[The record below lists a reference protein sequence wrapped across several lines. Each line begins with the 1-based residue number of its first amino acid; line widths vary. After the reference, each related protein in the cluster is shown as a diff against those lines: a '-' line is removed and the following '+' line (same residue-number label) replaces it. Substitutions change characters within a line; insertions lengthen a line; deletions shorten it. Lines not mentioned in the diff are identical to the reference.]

1 MDSVGRNG
9 RVWLWSGAH
18 VVRSIGPVGDVVFAE
33 RSRVNHVRIS
43 IGFGVLVQGRAILKR
58 EVTGECRGTL
68 GGWRYGRDVRVG
80 RVGSEGLGNRVFGRK
95 VLCVW
100 TSERHGKGACKISG
114 NVSNSVLTGVE
125 TKANTL

>member
-18 VVRSIGPVGDVVFAE
+18 VVRGIGPVGDVVFAE

-43 IGFGVLVQGRAILKR
+43 IGFGVLVRGRAILKR

-80 RVGSEGLGNRVFGRK
+80 RVGSEGLGNRDGAWSLGEKFCVSGRRRD
-95 VLCVW
+95 
-100 TSERHGKGACKISG
+100 TEREHARFLATLAT
-114 NVSNSVLTGVE
+114 VS
-125 TKANTL
+125 